1 MKLCSPYFRHQIF
14 IMVPQHIPTSQNT
27 TMGFDSNN
35 SKHFGICQRQ
45 VPTIDMH
52 SITPL
57 CRARLF
63 PRWPLLSFLLPRF
76 EGNLPDQQFNTN
88 LSNSNQILPPKITIV
103 PYFSFEANPS
113 WKTDWNALKMKKD
126 GFHCK
131 WFPPHTRRFV
141 ALSNPTIQNT
151 RIHVSC
157 NKAEMILN
165 LVIIISTQELFDCKK
180 YVFNGIFGDRS
191 IFMTN
196 PSLAHKR
203 LAWKTLLQL
212 YNLTTC
218 QSCFVQ
224 LGQSRPTAGKA

>member
-1 MKLCSPYFRHQIF
+1 
-14 IMVPQHIPTSQNT
+14 
-27 TMGFDSNN
+27 
-35 SKHFGICQRQ
+35 
-45 VPTIDMH
+45 
-52 SITPL
+52 
-57 CRARLF
+57 
-63 PRWPLLSFLLPRF
+63 
-76 EGNLPDQQFNTN
+76 
-88 LSNSNQILPPKITIV
+88 
-103 PYFSFEANPS
+103 
-113 WKTDWNALKMKKD
+113 MKKD

-157 NKAEMILN
+157 NKAKMILN

-212 YNLTTC
+212 YNLSTC

-224 LGQSRPTAGKA
+224 FPWSSIRPLCMHNVSFTSKKGPIKSFSVVWKKYLHIDKIFTKACPHFYFSQSLFNLLNVTDNNFQSF